1 MGKLNIFTLVFVLFG
16 VSQTAFLQINKTDA
30 NGKKQGPWE
39 KKYPN
44 SLVLEY
50 KGQFKDDKPVGT
62 FTYFYPST
70 KVKMI
75 VKHNEKTGRSEA
87 FIYHENT
94 LLMAHGIFK
103 NQKKDSVWT
112 HFGPSGRLTTRESYK
127 DGLLNG
133 KQIIYYVPEDPSDKS
148 ERIAKISNFVNG
160 NLDGDVIEYFDFG
173 TVKTSCKYINGKKHG
188 ICVSYHAN
196 GQKMIQESYERGVKH
211 GYFFA
216 YDETGKEIGRK
227 FYKYGTE
234 LNSEELVKYQEALK
248 KVKESS
254 TEKKTNPPKTTTKPA
269 AKPKK

>member
-1 MGKLNIFTLVFVLFG
+1 MGKLNILMLVFVLFG
-16 VSQTAFLQINKTDA
+16 TWQITFSQINKTDA

-50 KGQFKDDKPVGT
+50 KGQFKDDKPIGT
-62 FTYFYPST
+62 FTYFYPSN

-103 NQKKDSVWT
+103 DQKKDSVWT
-112 HFGPSGRLTTRESYK
+112 HFGPSGRLTTRESFK
-127 DGLLNG
+127 DGQLHG

-148 ERIAKISNFVNG
+148 ERVAKVSNFMNG
-160 NLDGDVIEYFDFG
+160 KLEGEVIEYFDYG
-173 TVKTSCKYINGKKHG
+173 TVKTKCKYVNGKKQG
-188 ICVSYHAN
+188 LCISNHAN
-196 GQKMIQESYERGVKH
+196 GQPMLHESYENGVKH

-216 YDETGKEIGRK
+216 YDESGKEIGRK
-227 FYKYGTE
+227 FYKYGRE
-234 LNSEELVKYQEALK
+234 LDSEELLKYQEELK
-248 KVKESS
+248 KVKAKS
-254 TEKKTNPPKTTTKPA
+254 TTTPKTQSE
-269 AKPKK
+269 KPKQATPKKS

>member
-16 VSQTAFLQINKTDA
+16 MSQTAFLQLNKTDA

-75 VKHNEKTGRSEA
+75 VKHNDKTGRSEA

-127 DGLLNG
+127 DGLLHG
-133 KQIIYYVPEDPSDKS
+133 KQIIYYVPEDPNDKS
-148 ERIAKISNFVNG
+148 ERIAKISNFVKG
-160 NLDGDVIEYFDFG
+160 TLEGEVIEYFDFG
-173 TVKTSCKYINGKKHG
+173 TVKTTCKYVNGKKQG
-188 ICVSYHAN
+188 VCISNHAN
-196 GQKMIQESYERGVKH
+196 GQKMIQESYENGVKH

-216 YDETGKEIGRK
+216 YDESGKEIGRK
-227 FYKYGTE
+227 FYKYGRE
-234 LNSEELVKYQEALK
+234 LDSEELLKYQEELK
-248 KVKESS
+248 KIKAKAKDPKQQPTTPKQQPS
-254 TEKKTNPPKTTTKPA
+254 KKS
-269 AKPKK
+269 